1 MHHQRTDH
9 RSCHCRRSH
18 HCRRHSLSR
27 WCLRRQ
33 NGVTGRI
40 PPRKRQ
46 PRRRRRCSHR
56 MPIVSSTRRKVI
68 SRPKV
73 ICFVEPNL
81 QRYSGL
87 WDVYILCVDFR

>member
-9 RSCHCRRSH
+9 RSYRCRRSH
-18 HCRRHSLSR
+18 HCHRHSLSR
-27 WCLRRQ
+27 WCIRRQ

-46 PRRRRRCSHR
+46 PHRCRRCSRR
-56 MPIVSSTRRKVI
+56 MPIVSWTVKSLVVLKSSVLW
-68 SRPKV
+68 
-73 ICFVEPNL
+73 NL
-81 QRYSGL
+81 TCKGYSGL